1 MLKKL
6 DIYIIGKFLGTF
18 FFSIILIISIA
29 IVFDISE
36 HIDDFIEKD
45 APLDAIIFEHYLT
58 FIPYFVN
65 LFSYLFVFIS
75 VIFFTSK
82 MAAKSEIIAILSS
95 GISFRRFL
103 WPYFLSALFLGLF
116 SFFLTTYILPPA
128 NRVRLNFEN
137 NYIRN
142 KFRNF
147 DKNIH
152 KQIEPGI
159 FVYLDNYNVDFD
171 MGYKFTIEK
180 FDSARLV
187 SKTMADWVRWDS
199 IDNKW
204 ELNDYIIRD
213 INADKTEFITK
224 GLTMDTLINLTPED
238 FKRRETIVETMNLTE
253 LNEFIDEQKLQG
265 SESVMAYEV
274 YRYKLFASPFATFIL
289 TLIGVSLAV
298 RKIRGG
304 LGIHIGLGLA
314 LSFGYI
320 IFMQFSVN
328 FAIGGNMNPILAVW
342 LPNILFSVVG
352 IVLYRF
358 APK

>member
-1 MLKKL
+1 MLKKI
-6 DIYIIGKFLGTF
+6 DIYIIKKFLGTF
-18 FFSIILIISIA
+18 FFSILLIISIA
-29 IVFDISE
+29 IVFDVSE

-45 APLDAIIFEHYLT
+45 APLDAILFEHYLT

-82 MAAKSEIIAILSS
+82 MAANSEIIAILSS
-95 GISFRRFL
+95 GVSFRRFL
-103 WPYFLSALFLGLF
+103 WPYFLSALFLAVF
-116 SFFLTTYILPPA
+116 SFFLTTYIIPPA
-128 NRVRLNFEN
+128 NEVRLNFEN
-137 NYIRN
+137 TYIRN

-171 MGYKFTIEK
+171 IGNRFTIEK
-180 FDSARLV
+180 INNNKLI
-187 SKTMADWVRWDS
+187 SKTMADFVKWDS
-199 IDNKW
+199 IEKTW
-204 ELNDYIIRD
+204 ELNNYVTRD
-213 INADKTEFITK
+213 ILEDKTEVITK
-224 GLTMDTLINLTPED
+224 GIVLDTVIKMEPED

-253 LNEFIDEQKLQG
+253 LNKFIDQQKLQG
-265 SESVMAYEV
+265 SENVIAYEV
-274 YRYKLFASPFATFIL
+274 YRYKLFSYPFSTFIL
-289 TLIGVSLAV
+289 TLIGVSLAI
-298 RKIRGG
+298 RKVRGG
-304 LGIHIGLGLA
+304 LGIHIGFGLA

-320 IFMQFSVN
+320 VFMQFSTN

-342 LPNILFSVVG
+342 LPNILFTIIG
-352 IVLYRF
+352 FFLYRF